1 MNSAYRQDG
10 DLPCRLISDQIP
22 CWKPTSSSAERL
34 TAILSRAV
42 ASSASAVW
50 ALAKENVMN
59 LYVGNLHYRMTED
72 QLKETFEEYGQVS
85 SCTIIK
91 DKVTGSSKGF
101 GFLEMPER
109 SEAEAAITGLNGRE
123 LMGRKLNVNEA
134 RPRTEGGAGGGRS
147 AGGGWGGGG
156 GGGRGARDSGGGGG
170 RDRW

>member
-1 MNSAYRQDG
+1 M
-10 DLPCRLISDQIP
+10 
-22 CWKPTSSSAERL
+22 
-34 TAILSRAV
+34 
-42 ASSASAVW
+42 
-50 ALAKENVMN
+50 MN
-59 LYVGNLHYRMTED
+59 LYVGNLPYRMTED
-72 QLKETFEEYGQVS
+72 QLKEAFEAYGQVS

-109 SEAEAAITGLNGRE
+109 TEAEAAITGLNGRE

-134 RPRTEGGAGGGRS
+134 RPRTEGGGGAGRS

-156 GGGRGARDSGGGGG
+156 GGGRSNNRDSG